1 METGD
6 DILAIEED
14 EMSSGKNAKGLLRK
28 IFWFILRIGLA
39 AAIIVWLVSRNFDKF
54 VQSLADFNYYWLIPA
69 CLCYFLHMLVC
80 SWRWYKLAKVLDIQI
95 TLFDAFSLTMK
106 SYFFSLVIP
115 GGAIG
120 GDLAKIGFLASRTP
134 KGTKVEGAFTI
145 LMDRIVGMVA
155 LFSIAIIIILSTLPI
170 LMGIDLT
177 VLGLQ
182 TKLMHVAAIAVLL
195 GMCSFGLVAM
205 LAIFYHQ
212 TLEKIKPIGYLMKMG
227 DRYTN
232 SAVSRM
238 TAATDIYR
246 NQLKLFTEMTV
257 VSIFLVHLN
266 MVVVVFFIMKG
277 LGIENVHLITL
288 TSAVIIGNIAGLIPL
303 TVSGVGLRDV
313 TIATILYA
321 GGVDNATTIP
331 IIFTALILVFNILSG
346 LFFVF
351 DSDKKNKS
359 RSQNSGVRSQNGKQ
373 KYKTQNPQ
381 ER

>member
-14 EMSSGKNAKGLLRK
+14 EISSGKNAKKLFKK
-28 IFWFILRIGLA
+28 IFWFVLRIGLA
-39 AAIIVWLVSRNFDKF
+39 AVIIGWLVSRNFDKF

-155 LFSIAIIIILSTLPI
+155 LFSTAIVIILFTLPT
-170 LMGIDLT
+170 LMSIDLT

-182 TKLMHVAAIAVLL
+182 TKMMHVAVIAGLL
-195 GMCSFGLVAM
+195 GMCAFGLIAM
-205 LAIFYHQ
+205 FAIFYHK
-212 TLEKIKPIGYLMKMG
+212 TLEKFKPVGSLMKMG

-246 NQLKLFTEMTV
+246 NQLKLFTEMTIA
-257 VSIFLVHLN
+257 SIFLVHLN

-277 LGIENVHLITL
+277 LGIGNVHLITV

-313 TIATILYA
+313 AIATVLYA

-331 IIFTALILVFNILSG
+331 IIFTALILAFNILSG

-351 DSDKKNKS
+351 DNDKKKKAG
-359 RSQNSGVRSQNGKQ
+359 SQETKCGSQESGVRSQNKS
-373 KYKTQNPQ
+373 
-381 ER
+381 

>member
-14 EMSSGKNAKGLLRK
+14 EISSGKKAKGLFRK
-28 IFWFILRIGLA
+28 IFWFVLRIGLA
-39 AAIIVWLVSRNFDKF
+39 AGIIGWLVSRNFDKF
-54 VQSLADFNYYWLIPA
+54 VQSLAAFNYYWLIPA

-95 TLFDAFSLTMK
+95 TLYDAFSLTMK

-120 GDLAKIGFLASRTP
+120 GDLAKVGFLSSRTP

-170 LMGIDLT
+170 LMSIDLT

-182 TKLMHVAAIAVLL
+182 NKLMHVAAIAGLL
-195 GMCSFGLVAM
+195 GMCLFGLIAM
-205 LAIFYHQ
+205 FAIFYHQ
-212 TLEKIKPIGYLMKMG
+212 TLEKFKPIGYLMKMG

-232 SAVSRM
+232 NAVSRM

-246 NQLKLFTEMTV
+246 NQLKLFLEMTV

-266 MVVVVFFIMKG
+266 MVLVVFFIMKG
-277 LGIENVHLITL
+277 MGIGHVHLVTL

-321 GGVDNATTIP
+321 GGIENATTIP
-331 IIFTALILVFNILSG
+331 IIFTALILVFNIFSG

-351 DSDKKNKS
+351 DSDKKNKRRQAS
-359 RSQNSGVRSQNGKQ
+359 DK
-373 KYKTQNPQ
+373 PQ
-381 ER
+381 